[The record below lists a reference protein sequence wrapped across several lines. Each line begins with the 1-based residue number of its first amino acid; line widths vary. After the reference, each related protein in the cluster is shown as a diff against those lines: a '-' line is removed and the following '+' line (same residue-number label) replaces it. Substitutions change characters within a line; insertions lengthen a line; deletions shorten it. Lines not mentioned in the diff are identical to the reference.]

1 MTKGIFITATG
12 TDIGKTYVAALMIK
26 KLRSSGRNAGYYK
39 AALSGASSVENSDA
53 GYVNRVANIGQE
65 EETLFS
71 YLYSNAVSPHLAAKL
86 EGNPAEISKIITD
99 YTKVREL
106 YDYVTVEGSG
116 GIICPIRYDDTT
128 HILLEDIVKA
138 LGLNTLIIAD
148 AGLGTI
154 NAVTLTAEYLRSRGI
169 GIKGVILNRYTGGIM
184 QDDNITMIEKIAKI
198 PVLSLV
204 KPYADEIEM
213 SADEIEALYE

>member
-128 HILLEDIVKA
+128 QILLEDIVKA